1 MAGDKGISVVVRCV
15 EVESVII
22 SLFSSLRNRLSSG
35 KFATSLLLL
44 NSSHSNLSKYLQFI
58 LTPVN
63 HWSRR
68 GLFDGD
74 KALWGSW
81 AVIGADGVSKF
92 WHGGDT
98 AYCDAFNQIG
108 KVLDTKFLQLR
119 RLFSLCVVRILI
131 TYNFDLK

>member
-1 MAGDKGISVVVRCV
+1 MRVLGQLHATYGKSDQFPKNNAGY
-15 EVESVII
+15 
-22 SLFSSLRNRLSSG
+22 F
-35 KFATSLLLL
+35 
-44 NSSHSNLSKYLQFI
+44 QFV

-74 KALWGSW
+74 KALWGGW

-98 AYCDAFNQIG
+98 AYCDAFAQIG
-108 KVLDTKFLQLR
+108 KVGTKRPMALW
-119 RLFSLCVVRILI
+119 
-131 TYNFDLK
+131 